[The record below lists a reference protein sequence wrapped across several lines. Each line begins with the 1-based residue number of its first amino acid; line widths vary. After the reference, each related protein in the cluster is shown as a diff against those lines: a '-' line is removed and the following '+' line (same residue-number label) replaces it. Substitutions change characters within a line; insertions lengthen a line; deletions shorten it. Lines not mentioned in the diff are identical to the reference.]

1 MENTT
6 ADDRRTAEKPTDERP
21 NLNYGLAAEVWAADD
36 PADALARWREQT
48 GEGGRE

>member
-1 MENTT
+1 MNQN
-6 ADDRRTAEKPTDERP
+6 ADTKQRTAEKSTDARP
-21 NLNYGLAAEVWAADD
+21 NLHYGLAAEVGAADD